1 LQHKKISKIYPSFLS
16 LRPLKTL
23 HRFIFKSYIPP
34 FAMTFVISVFVL
46 FMQFLWKWV
55 DELVGKGLDWNIIS
69 ELFFYA
75 ALSFIPLALPMA
87 VLLSSLMTFGNLA
100 EHYELAALKSAGN
113 SLVKIMRPLI
123 LFTSVITL
131 SAFLFS
137 NYILPYTQLKMLSTL
152 FDIRQQKPALNIKE
166 GVFYNEIDGYSLRI
180 KKIGK
185 DGQSLSDIMIYDQT
199 QQAGNTSL
207 TVAQTG
213 KMFMTPDKSSFIFE
227 LHDGEQYEDIWKQ
240 ANANVTHPFKRMK
253 FKDLLMRL
261 DLSGFKLQRTDQDL
275 FKDNERMLNNQQLLV
290 AIDTMKNEVAQDKN
304 GFYKAITNA
313 YLVKSAKYWTIVDT
327 VKTKVKTGFFMDEL
341 KKDER
346 SRAYELALN
355 NARNCKSATESKV
368 NELDA
373 EDHTIL
379 RFKIEYWRRYM
390 LSVACLI
397 MFFVGAPLGAI
408 IRKGGMGMPVV
419 ISVVFFLLFWV
430 LSITGEKLSKDGFLP
445 PEIGMWMGCIFFLP
459 IGIWLTRKATADS
472 AMFDSDG
479 LLVRFLRFF
488 NYRKFIRRKKIKPEP
503 DREHPDLLNEK
514 DDAEKFPQ

>member
-1 LQHKKISKIYPSFLS
+1 
-16 LRPLKTL
+16 
-23 HRFIFKSYIPP
+23 
-34 FAMTFVISVFVL
+34 
-46 FMQFLWKWV
+46 
-55 DELVGKGLDWNIIS
+55 
-69 ELFFYA
+69 
-75 ALSFIPLALPMA
+75 
-87 VLLSSLMTFGNLA
+87 
-100 EHYELAALKSAGN
+100 
-113 SLVKIMRPLI
+113 VKIMRPLI

-180 KKIGK
+180 RKIGK
-185 DGQSLSDIMIYDQT
+185 DGQSLSDIMIYDHT

-207 TVAQTG
+207 TVAETG
-213 KMFMTPDKSSFIFE
+213 KMFMTSDKSSFVFE
-227 LHDGEQYEDIWKQ
+227 LHNGEQYEDIWKQ
-240 ANANVTHPFKRMK
+240 ANANITHPFKRMK
-253 FKDLLMRL
+253 FKDLLLRL
-261 DLSGFKLQRTDQDL
+261 DLSGFKLQRTDQEL

-290 AIDTMKNEVAQDKN
+290 AIDTMKNQVVRDKS

-313 YLVKSAKYWTIVDT
+313 YLVKSGKYWNTLDT
-327 VKTKVKTGFFMDEL
+327 VKSKIKSGYFMSEL

-346 SRAYELALN
+346 ARVFDLALS

-368 NELDA
+368 NELES

-397 MFFVGAPLGAI
+397 MFFIGAPLGAI
-408 IRKGGMGMPVV
+408 IRKGGLGMPVV
-419 ISVVFFLLFWV
+419 ISVIFFLLFWV

-445 PEIGMWMGCIFFLP
+445 PEIGMWIGCIVFLP
-459 IGIWLTRKATADS
+459 IGIWLTKKATADS

-479 LLVRFLRFF
+479 FFIKILRVLTWRRRMERKLLKLDEGVEKSDTEKHL
-488 NYRKFIRRKKIKPEP
+488 
-503 DREHPDLLNEK
+503 DL
-514 DDAEKFPQ
+514 